1 MPANLLRDRPPPA
14 PARMTT
20 LTVVHVE
27 GGRHFYGGALQV
39 YYLLRGLAAR
49 GVRNTLVCPKGSAI
63 AQAAAEV
70 GEVRALPMGGDVDFG
85 FIGRLCAVLRA
96 ERPAVLHLHSR
107 RGAEVL
113 GGIAG
118 RLAQVPCVLTRRV
131 DNPERR
137 TIVRFKYKLYD
148 RVITVSDGIRRV
160 LLSQGV
166 PAAKM
171 QTVHSAVDSAK
182 YRPGC
187 RWSGWRESF
196 DLPSDAL
203 VVGMGAQLI
212 ERKGHRYL
220 FDAVPRV
227 LAAVPSARFLIL
239 GRGPLD
245 AQLREDV
252 ARRGL
257 SQKIRFLGFRD
268 DVDRLMP
275 CFDLL
280 VHPAVMEGMGNILLQ
295 AAACEVPIVASAAG
309 GIPEVVRDGVNG
321 RLVPPRDV
329 QALADALIELLSDA
343 KRRRRM
349 GADGRRIVE
358 KEFSIDDMVEAYLRV
373 YREYQ
378 SGPGINERAGLRV
391 RTLEQDKSA

>member
-1 MPANLLRDRPPPA
+1 MPANLLRNRPPP

-49 GVRNTLVCPKGSAI
+49 GVRNILVCPKGSAI
-63 AQAAAEV
+63 ARAAAAV

-85 FIGRLCAVLRA
+85 FIGRLRAVLRA

-118 RLAQVPCVLTRRV
+118 RLTKVPCVLTRRV

-166 PAAKM
+166 PVAKT
-171 QTVHSAVDSAK
+171 QTVHSAVDTEK

-187 RWSGWRESF
+187 RWPGWRGLF

-203 VVGMGAQLI
+203 VVGMGAQMI

-227 LAAVPSARFLIL
+227 LAAVPAARFLIL

-257 SQKIRFLGFRD
+257 SEKIRFIGFRD

-329 QALADALIELLSDA
+329 QALADALIDLLSDA
-343 KRRRRM
+343 ERRRRM
-349 GADGRRIVE
+349 GAAGRCIVE
-358 KEFSIDDMVEAYLRV
+358 EEFSIDDMVEAYLHV
-373 YREYQ
+373 YREHMVQ
-378 SGPGINERAGLRV
+378 ALH
-391 RTLEQDKSA
+391 

>member
-1 MPANLLRDRPPPA
+1 MPANLVRNRPPPV
-14 PARMTT
+14 PARVTT

-49 GVRNTLVCPKGSAI
+49 GVRNILVCPKGSAI

-85 FIGRLCAVLRA
+85 FIGRLRAVLRA

-118 RLAQVPCVLTRRV
+118 RLTKVPCVLTRRV
-131 DNPERR
+131 DNPERE

-166 PAAKM
+166 PAAKT
-171 QTVHSAVDSAK
+171 QTVHSAVDAEK

-187 RWSGWRESF
+187 RWPGWRELF

-203 VVGMGAQLI
+203 VVAMGAQMI

-227 LAAVPSARFLIL
+227 LAAVPAARFLIL

-257 SQKIRFLGFRD
+257 SEKIRFIGFRD

-329 QALADALIELLSDA
+329 QALADAMIELLSDA
-343 KRRRRM
+343 ERRRRM
-349 GADGRRIVE
+349 GVAGRRLVE
-358 KEFSIDDMVEAYLRV
+358 AEFSIDDMVEAYLRV
-373 YREYQ
+373 YREHM
-378 SGPGINERAGLRV
+378 PRALH
-391 RTLEQDKSA
+391 Q

>member
-1 MPANLLRDRPPPA
+1 MPANLVRNRPPPV
-14 PARMTT
+14 PARVTT

-49 GVRNTLVCPKGSAI
+49 GVRNILVCPKGSAI

-85 FIGRLCAVLRA
+85 FIGRLRAVLRA

-118 RLAQVPCVLTRRV
+118 RLTKVPCVLTRRV
-131 DNPERR
+131 DNPERE

-166 PAAKM
+166 PAAKT
-171 QTVHSAVDSAK
+171 QTVHSAVDAEK

-187 RWSGWRESF
+187 RWPGWRELF

-203 VVGMGAQLI
+203 VVAMGAQMI

-257 SQKIRFLGFRD
+257 SEKIRFIGFRD

-329 QALADALIELLSDA
+329 QALADALIDLLSDA
-343 KRRRRM
+343 ERRRRM
-349 GADGRRIVE
+349 GAAGRRIVE
-358 KEFSIDDMVEAYLRV
+358 EEFSIDDMVEAYLRV
-373 YREYQ
+373 YREHM
-378 SGPGINERAGLRV
+378 PRV
-391 RTLEQDKSA
+391 LH